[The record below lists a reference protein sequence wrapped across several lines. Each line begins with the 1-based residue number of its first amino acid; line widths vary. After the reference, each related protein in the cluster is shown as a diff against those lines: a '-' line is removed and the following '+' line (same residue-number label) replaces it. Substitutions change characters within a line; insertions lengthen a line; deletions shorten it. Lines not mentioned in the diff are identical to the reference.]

1 MKRGGSRTKQKKGS
15 EADIKRKRKKA
26 KAGEAEMKRRKGVE
40 QRSSEIEN
48 V

>member
-1 MKRGGSRTKQKKGS
+1 MENERKGEAGPNRRKEVEQKS
-15 EADIKRKRKKA
+15 